1 MTGAGAVPGAVPIVV
16 LPYAGAVTSPASLIP
31 AVQQDGR
38 VLFGATL
45 PGHGTVAGPV
55 LDDPEHLLRLLDD
68 DLDELAASWP
78 APVLV
83 GFSMGGRLAY
93 ELARRRTTRG
103 TAPAGLVVCVS
114 RAPHTGIGHPP
125 LAGLSDAKFAVQAVR
140 LGLVIPELLGLPGTA
155 TLLRALRADLAIVER
170 MPTANGPALPVPAT
184 VIGATG
190 DWLVTE
196 PALRRWADLVA
207 GPRQARIPGTHLGWL
222 QNTAEMAAAVAR
234 GIAHATGGTGA
245 A

>member
-1 MTGAGAVPGAVPIVV
+1 MTGAGAVPTAVPIVV
-16 LPYAGAVTSPASLIP
+16 LPYAGAVTNPASLIP
-31 AVQQDGR
+31 AVQQDTR

-45 PGHGTVAGPV
+45 PGHGTVPGPV
-55 LDDPEHLLRLLDD
+55 LDDPERLLRLLDD

-78 APVLV
+78 PPVLV

-93 ELARRRTTRG
+93 ELARRRIARG

-125 LAGLSDAKFAVQAVR
+125 VAGLPDAEFAVQAVR
-140 LGLVIPELLGLPGTA
+140 LGLVIPELLDLPGTG

-170 MPTANGPALPVPAT
+170 MPTARGPALPVSAT
-184 VIGATG
+184 IIGATG

-207 GPRQARIPGTHLGWL
+207 RPLQIRIPGTHLGWL
-222 QNTAEMAAAVAR
+222 QNTADMSAAVAHGVAR
-234 GIAHATGGTGA
+234 AIGGTGA